1 MHQHH
6 RASEFD
12 AAAAILL
19 DPWYNSAN
27 QIPPRKTR
35 RTDHEVEQMTRAHIL
50 PLAAGALAVAAI
62 TTAPANA
69 GEYGYVTARSEF
81 GNGTVSGRVRH
92 TRLGYQVQLPG
103 GSWIYCSK
111 SCSETL
117 RVKTVDFWYSD
128 EGMGP
133 NQGITNEG
141 SVLGGRGI
149 TFGW

>member
-1 MHQHH
+1 M
-6 RASEFD
+6 RTS
-12 AAAAILL
+12 ILL
-19 DPWYNSAN
+19 AG
-27 QIPPRKTR
+27 
-35 RTDHEVEQMTRAHIL
+35 
-50 PLAAGALAVAAI
+50 LAATVAVSVN
-62 TTAPANA
+62 TPASA
-69 GEYGYVTARSEF
+69 GKVGYVTARSEF
-81 GNGTVSGRVRH
+81 GNGTVSGAVRR

-103 GSWIYCSK
+103 GSWVYCSK

-141 SVLGGRGI
+141 SIFGGRGL